1 MKRTK
6 IIYWILTGLMTVAL
20 GLGGVFDAIGAPEA
34 VAYVTNLGYPAY
46 IVPFLGVAKI
56 LGLIAILVPGY
67 PRLKEWAY
75 AGLVFD
81 LVGATYSHMLHGDP
95 AATWAPMF
103 IFIALVFGSYF
114 YHHKLR
120 RLKADAA
127 DSAWKASPEESLS
140 Y

>member
-1 MKRTK
+1 MKKIK
-6 IIYWILTGLMTVAL
+6 IIYWIFTGLMAAAL
-20 GLGGVFDAIGAPEA
+20 SVGAIFDAIGVPEA
-34 VAYVTNLGYPAY
+34 MAYVTNLGYPAY

-56 LGLIAILVPGY
+56 LGIVAILVPGY

-81 LVGATYSHMLHGDP
+81 LVGATYSHIMHGDP
-95 AATWAPMF
+95 AGTWAPMF
-103 IFIALVFGSYF
+103 VFIALVFGSYF

-120 RLKADAA
+120 RAKAQAA
-127 DSAWKASPEESLS
+127 DNAWKASPEESFS